1 MDEAI
6 IENAT
11 FAIKI
16 DDKTYLI
23 APQIHRESL
32 LVKCMETDVEID
44 EIWAANDKE
53 LIEQIR
59 QYNNKNKSIK
69 KLSSIKY

>member
-1 MDEAI
+1 
-6 IENAT
+6 
-11 FAIKI
+11 
-16 DDKTYLI
+16 
-23 APQIHRESL
+23 
-32 LVKCMETDVEID
+32 METDVEID